1 MSDIMSRIHEAVAYI
16 RSKTEKQPT
25 IGIILGS
32 GLGGLAKTIEDPCC
46 IPYAEIPHFKVSTAP
61 SHVGQFVIGT
71 LSGKTVICMQGGLH
85 HYEGHAVEDVTF
97 PVRVM
102 RTLGIETLVL
112 TNASGGIN
120 LDFNVGDL
128 VLLKDH
134 INFMGDNPLIGPN
147 VDEMGPRFCDMT
159 YVYPKALRDL
169 AKECAD
175 ELNIEL
181 REGVYLGCTGPS
193 YETPAEIRAFRI
205 LGADMVGMSTVPEA
219 IVASHSGMP
228 VLAISLITNMAAGV
242 LDQPLTLEEVVE
254 VGQLKTQVMQTL
266 VTAIVGKM

>member
-1 MSDIMSRIHEAVAYI
+1 MDNKEYLGGYNKPWWDAAKNSRKLLHEYNTIDPWNIKRRDEIIKELFGEIGPDFVIEPPFHCDCGNNIFIGKKFYANYNVQMLDGAKI
-16 RSKTEKQPT
+16 T
-25 IGIILGS
+25 IG
-32 GLGGLAKTIEDPCC
+32 D
-46 IPYAEIPHFKVSTAP
+46 
-61 SHVGQFVIGT
+61 
-71 LSGKTVICMQGGLH
+71 
-85 HYEGHAVEDVTF
+85 HA
-97 PVRVM
+97 
-102 RTLGIETLVL
+102 
-112 TNASGGIN
+112 
-120 LDFNVGDL
+120 
-128 VLLKDH
+128 
-134 INFMGDNPLIGPN
+134 LIGPN